1 VKVFVDTSALLAL
14 FDRGEDRH
22 SLAKECL
29 AELASARLII
39 SDYVLDES
47 LTRWL
52 TSGRAVPGLAF
63 VDALLRSPRHELVF
77 VGEDSFRESLV
88 RAEKLAE
95 QGLSF
100 TDCTNVVLV
109 EALGLDA
116 IFAFDEGFA
125 HVGLQVVP
133 PPGRWPGAGPRRKA
147 TRRKRPRRGV

>member
-1 VKVFVDTSALLAL
+1 MKVFVDTSALLAL

-22 SLAKECL
+22 RLAKECL
-29 AELASARLII
+29 AELASARLVV

-52 TSGRAVPGLAF
+52 TSGRGVPGLAF
-63 VDALLRSPRHELVF
+63 VDALLRSPRHEFVF
-77 VGEDSFRESLV
+77 VGEDSFREALV

-109 EALGLDA
+109 EALALDA

-125 HVGLQVVP
+125 HIGLEVVP
-133 PPGRWPGAGPRRKA
+133 APARWRRVGSRRRTKRRK
-147 TRRKRPRRGV
+147 P